1 VDISEKARHAANR
14 ILFGM
19 PDRYGHLAREITRNQ
34 SRTILE
40 IGVWDGEHSRLMLQA
55 ALRNHDP
62 ADVSYYGFDL
72 FEEADQA
79 VISQE
84 TSKFPPSI
92 ASVRRKLQSFA
103 ERGATIELFKGNTLE
118 VLPAVVGSLP
128 RMDFVFI
135 DGGHSYE
142 TVRSDWH
149 CVRRLLGA
157 RSIVIFDDYVNREAV
172 GQTGIGVNRVVDEI
186 DGRIYF
192 VSHLKPVDV
201 FRKSW
206 GALRVRFVKV
216 TPRPERR
223 SDREGG

>member
-1 VDISEKARHAANR
+1 MS
-14 ILFGM
+14 
-19 PDRYGHLAREITRNQ
+19 DRYGHLAREITRNK
-34 SRTILE
+34 SRSILE

-72 FEEADQA
+72 FEEADEA

-84 TSKFPPSI
+84 TSKFPPSM

-118 VLPAVVGSLP
+118 VLPAVVDSLP
-128 RMDFVFI
+128 TMDFVFI

-142 TVRSDWH
+142 TVRNDWQ
-149 CVRRLLGA
+149 CARRLLGA

-172 GQTGIGVNRVVDEI
+172 GQTSIGVNRVVDDI
-186 DGRIYF
+186 DRQIYS
-192 VSHLKPVDV
+192 VSHLRPVDV
-201 FRKSW
+201 FQKTW
-206 GALRVRFVKV
+206 GTLKVRFVKV
-216 TPRPERR
+216 TPRPERA
-223 SDREGG
+223 SSRENN

>member
-19 PDRYGHLAREITRNQ
+19 PDRYGHLAREITNNQ

-40 IGVWDGEHSRLMLQA
+40 IGVWDGEHSGLMLQA
-55 ALRNHDP
+55 ALRNHAP

-72 FEEADQA
+72 FEEADEA

-84 TSKFPPSI
+84 ASKFPPSM

-103 ERGATIELFKGNTLE
+103 ERGACIELFKGNTLE
-118 VLPAVVGSLP
+118 VLPAVVDSLP
-128 RMDFVFI
+128 KMDFVFI

-142 TVRSDWH
+142 TVRNDWE
-149 CVRRLLGA
+149 CVRRLLGT
-157 RSIVIFDDYVNREAV
+157 RSVVIFDDYVNGEAI
-172 GQTGIGVNRVVDEI
+172 GQTSVGVNRLVDEI
-186 DGRIYF
+186 DGEIYS
-192 VSHLKPVDV
+192 VSRLRPVDV

-206 GALRVRFVKV
+206 GTLKVRFVKV

-223 SDREGG
+223 PSREDN